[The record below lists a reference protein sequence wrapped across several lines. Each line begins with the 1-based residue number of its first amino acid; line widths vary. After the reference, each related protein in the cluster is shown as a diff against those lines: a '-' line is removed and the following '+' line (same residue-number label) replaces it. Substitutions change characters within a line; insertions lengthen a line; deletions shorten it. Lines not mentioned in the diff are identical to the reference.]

1 MNKHRTVLELR
12 AENVKRLSVVEIHPD
27 PSGLVLI
34 GGENGAGKTSV
45 LDSIMWALA
54 GGKSIQP
61 VPIRDGETTAEIRLD
76 LGDLIVVRR
85 FTASGSTVKV
95 STKDGATYSSPQQIL
110 DAMVA
115 KLAFD
120 PLAFTKLKPEEQG
133 RALAELV
140 GLETAEIDQEID
152 RLYKE
157 RTGTNRDVERFS
169 SVLVQRWGQAGTT
182 PGLPE
187 ALKNAPAERP
197 DLKAL
202 IDEHAAAARVRT
214 AIQEHNSAVQNTEK
228 TIALLD
234 DDVRSVQEEL
244 VELPSVAD
252 SELEKIQTD
261 SETARRLSRERMDR
275 RLKEVADEHA
285 AELARIDEFEK
296 SERAKIEDAQQRT
309 RQRLE
314 KRETEALEKVSEVR
328 QRLTVLSEM
337 AFPETRTLEAISD
350 DIFAAEKLAKAF
362 DDVQA
367 FEKDR
372 KAWSDAR
379 DASERLT
386 NEMEALR
393 VKRRELL
400 AAVKFPVEGLAVTES
415 GGVTFDGVPFV
426 QASQAQQIRASVG
439 IGLASNP
446 ELKVLLIREGALLG
460 RDSLKMVGEMAA
472 EHGAQIWVERVGD
485 GDASA
490 VIIEDGHVRGV
501 EPVQAEPAAEK
512 PKRKKRATNTDE
524 TTGVSL
530 AEMAQEPGN
539 AGNSLDDEGRDA
551 VRRQSELRD
560 G

>member
-1 MNKHRTVLELR
+1 M
-12 AENVKRLSVVEIHPD
+12 VEIHPD

-140 GLETAEIDQEID
+140 GLETVEIDSEIE

-157 RTGTNRDVERFS
+157 RTEANRDVQRLAATIS
-169 SVLVQRWGQAGTT
+169 SRWKVDPESEA
-182 PGLPE
+182 LPE
-187 ALKNAPAERP
+187 LAAKAPEQEP
-197 DLKAL
+197 DLKGL
-202 IDEHAAAARVRT
+202 ISEKAAADRVRDLIQANAV
-214 AIQEHNSAVQNTEK
+214 AIDAAEREAERL
-228 TIALLD
+228 AG
-234 DDVRSVQEEL
+234 EL
-244 VELPSVAD
+244 KGLA
-252 SELEKIQTD
+252 SELAELSPVVDGEISKVRTD
-261 SETARRLSRERMDR
+261 ANAERLAARSRFDAK
-275 RLKEVADEHA
+275 LKQLGEEHA
-285 AELARIDEFEK
+285 AEVREINRREELVVQNLE
-296 SERAKIEDAQQRT
+296 T
-309 RQRLE
+309 GRQGTQKRLE
-314 KRETEALEKVSEVR
+314 TREQNLGAAR
-328 QRLTVLSEM
+328 Q
-337 AFPETRTLEAISD
+337 
-350 DIFAAEKLAKAF
+350 AAEDQIATLRGQEFQAVRPVAEIVAEIEAAESSARAF
-362 DDVQA
+362 YARQN
-367 FEKDR
+367 FEADR
-372 KAWSDAR
+372 KAWEASR
-379 DASERLT
+379 DGSKALSERID
-386 NEMEALR
+386 ALR
-393 VKRRELL
+393 EKRRELL

-460 RDSLKMVGEMAA
+460 RDSLALVGQMAA

-501 EPVQAEPAAEK
+501 EPAEPEAAEPVK
-512 PKRKKRATNTDE
+512 KKRRGRRTETNIVDPDE

-539 AGNSLDDEGRDA
+539 GGNSLDDEGRDA